1 MQLALSI
8 IQSNI
13 RWEDKEK
20 NLAHFSKKIAAI
32 DKNTD
37 IIVLPEMFS
46 TGFSMNSSELAEK
59 MQGGETM
66 AWLKQQAF
74 NKNAVLVCSF
84 IVQEKNNYFNRLIW
98 MQPNGE
104 FYYYDKKHLFTMA
117 KEHKS
122 FSRGKNRLVVHY
134 KGWRFCPLICYDL
147 RFPMWSRNAVFNS
160 SKANSEFDCLI
171 YIANWPTVRINHWD
185 KLLEA
190 RAIENQCYVV
200 GVNRIGIDEN
210 KLVYSGN
217 SAVINPKGEKI
228 STTLPNIESVETI
241 FLSLDE
247 LNEYRLKF
255 PVIDDAD
262 DFQLDSYTIIANS
275 EKDS

>member
-1 MQLALSI
+1 MNLTVTI
-8 IQSNI
+8 IQTDLT
-13 RWEDKEK
+13 WENKPK
-20 NLAHFSKKIAAI
+20 NLTHFSEKIDAI
-32 DKNTD
+32 STKTD
-37 IIVLPEMFS
+37 LIILPEMFS
-46 TGFSMNSSELAEK
+46 TGFSMNAKNLAET
-59 MQGGETM
+59 MQGETM
-66 AWLKQQAF
+66 AWLKQQA
-74 NKNAVLVCSF
+74 NKKNAVLVASF
-84 IVQEKNNYFNRLIW
+84 IVKENNKYFNRLIW

-104 FYYYDKKHLFTMA
+104 HYYYDKKHLFTMA
-117 KEHKS
+117 GEHKS
-122 FSRGKNRLVVHY
+122 FSAGSHRLVVHY
-134 KGWRFCPLICYDL
+134 KGWRICPLICYDL
-147 RFPMWSRNAVFNS
+147 RFPVWSRNISFDA
-160 SKANSEFDCLI
+160 SKTNNEFDCLI
-171 YIANWPTVRINHWD
+171 YIASWPKTRISHWD